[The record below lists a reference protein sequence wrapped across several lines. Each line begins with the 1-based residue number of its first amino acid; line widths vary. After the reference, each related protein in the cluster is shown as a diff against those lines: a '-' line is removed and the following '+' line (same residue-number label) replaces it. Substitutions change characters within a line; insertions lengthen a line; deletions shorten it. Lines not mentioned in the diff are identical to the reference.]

1 VPAHDLDALPPW
13 SPGTVAILSTGA
25 GSPHAI
31 PVSTGV
37 RVGPRL
43 ALIALALCRDS
54 LRRLREE
61 PRAALT
67 IFAADVAVTAY
78 AQTRIV
84 EDPMAVSD
92 RVAAVAL
99 HVDRVQDHDQPRFTI
114 EEGVRWSWTDDE
126 SRERDAAIR
135 EALARL
141 GEELAGVTP
150 PRA

>member
-1 VPAHDLDALPPW
+1 M
-13 SPGTVAILSTGA
+13 AILSTGG

-43 ALIALALCRDS
+43 ALIALDLRRDS

-67 IFAADVAVTAY
+67 ILAADVAVTAY
-78 AQTRIV
+78 AQTRII

-99 HVDRVQDHDQPRFTI
+99 HVDRVQDHDKPRFTI
-114 EEGVRWSWTDDE
+114 EEGVRWGWTDDE

>member
-1 VPAHDLDALPPW
+1 M
-13 SPGTVAILSTGA
+13 AILSTSA

-37 RVGPRL
+37 RAGPRL
-43 ALIALALCRDS
+43 VLIALALRRDS

-67 IFAADVAVTAY
+67 ILSAGDVAVTAH

-99 HVDRVQDHDQPRFTI
+99 HVDRVQDHGQPRFTI
-114 EEGVRWSWTDDE
+114 EQGVRWSWTDDE
-126 SRERDAAIR
+126 ARERDAVIR
-135 EALARL
+135 EALTRL
-141 GEELAGVTP
+141 GAELAGAEAG
-150 PRA
+150 R

>member
-1 VPAHDLDALPPW
+1 
-13 SPGTVAILSTGA
+13 VAILSTSA

-37 RVGPRL
+37 RAGPRL
-43 ALIALALCRDS
+43 VLIALALRRDS

-67 IFAADVAVTAY
+67 ILSAGDVAVTAH

-99 HVDRVQDHDQPRFTI
+99 HVDRVQDHGQPRFTI

-126 SRERDAAIR
+126 ARERDAVIR
-135 EALARL
+135 EALTRL
-141 GEELAGVTP
+141 GADLAGAEAG
-150 PRA
+150 R

>member
-1 VPAHDLDALPPW
+1 M
-13 SPGTVAILSTGA
+13 AILSTSA

-37 RVGPRL
+37 RAGPRL
-43 ALIALALCRDS
+43 VLIALALRRDS

-67 IFAADVAVTAY
+67 ILSAGDVAVTAH

-99 HVDRVQDHDQPRFTI
+99 HVDRVQDHGQPRFTI
-114 EEGVRWSWTDDE
+114 EAGVRWSWTDDE
-126 SRERDAAIR
+126 SRERDAVIR
-135 EALARL
+135 EALTRL
-141 GEELAGVTP
+141 GAELAGAEAG
-150 PRA
+150 R

>member
-1 VPAHDLDALPPW
+1 
-13 SPGTVAILSTGA
+13 VAILSTSA

-37 RVGPRL
+37 RAGPRL
-43 ALIALALCRDS
+43 VLIALALRRDS

-67 IFAADVAVTAY
+67 ILVADDVAVTAH

-92 RVAAVAL
+92 SVAAVAL
-99 HVDRVQDHDQPRFTI
+99 YVDRVQDHGQPRFTI
-114 EEGVRWSWTDDE
+114 EAGVKWRWTDDE
-126 SRERDAAIR
+126 SRERDAVIR

-141 GEELAGVTP
+141 GEQLVGVRP
-150 PRA
+150 ARA